1 MIEPTPDSVD
11 ILAVLEAR
19 IEDHET
25 PRQVDRAELLRR
37 FEAELASTS
46 VVQALRRELSL
57 VTQRVHA
64 SAVAAGEP
72 PRLKRLQDVAAKLGM
87 MAFIAKL
94 PIVAD
99 EFMAIMRAAADL
111 RRPWRDPDAPD
122 PDRVV
127 GVMDDKGNYIDFPTR
142 PGPFTIGGPG
152 CDVVVPGLVGVK
164 ANGEVLPNGR
174 VRITEPGATPSQ
186 AERNDPC
193 PCGSGRKFK
202 RCCLN

>member
-11 ILAVLEAR
+11 VLALLEAR

-37 FEAELASTS
+37 FEAELGTTS
-46 VVQALRRELSL
+46 VVQALRRRLSL
-57 VTQRVHA
+57 LTQRVHA
-64 SAVAAGEP
+64 SAVADGEP

-94 PIVAD
+94 PLVAD
-99 EFMAIMRAAADL
+99 EFMAIMRATADL
-111 RRPWRDPDAPD
+111 RRPWRDPAAPD

-127 GVMDDKGNYIDFPTR
+127 GAMDDKGNYFDFPTR

-164 ANGEVLPNGR
+164 AHGEVLPTGQ
-174 VRITEPGATPSQ
+174 VRITDPDTRPRK
-186 AERNDPC
+186 AERNAPC

>member
-11 ILAVLEAR
+11 VLAVLEAR

-37 FEAELASTS
+37 FEAELAAPS

-57 VTQRVHA
+57 VTQQVHA

-94 PIVAD
+94 PIAA
-99 EFMAIMRAAADL
+99 EFMAIMRATADL
-111 RRPWRDPDAPD
+111 RRPWRDPGAPD

-152 CDVVVPGLVGVK
+152 SDVVVPGLVGVK
-164 ANGEVLPNGR
+164 AHGEVLPNGQ
-174 VRITEPGATPSQ
+174 VRITDLDARPRK
-186 AERNDPC
+186 AERNDLC